1 MIEKTVAEEL
11 NDYAIAKI
19 KSLTDHKYFEII
31 EKADEEI
38 ALNDDPFDKAFYL
51 HQQDQLS
58 QAYGEILIAYSKL
71 RARLKT
77 YIAVRKFEMKVE
89 AETNKTKL
97 PGNDILEG
105 FAKAEIPELYKGV
118 LILEGWV
125 GRGENSIRT
134 TRSHTYGDR
143 KDNNYNNKDED

>member
-1 MIEKTVAEEL
+1 MKEKTVAEQL

-19 KSLTDHKYFEII
+19 QSLTDHKYFEII

-38 ALNDDPFDKAFYL
+38 ALNDDPFDKSFYL

-58 QAYGEILIAYSKL
+58 QAYGEILVVYSKL

-77 YIAVRKFEMKVE
+77 HIAVRKFQMKIE

-105 FAKAEIPELYKGV
+105 FAKAEIPELYKGT

-143 KDNNYNNKDED
+143 KDNNYNKDED